1 MLLYPKH
8 LADINDNLELGT
20 GDNLINLRLKSLD
33 LGFEGGYLEY
43 IEEMK
48 IRIREV
54 D

>member
-33 LGFEGGYLEY
+33 LDFDGGYLEY

-48 IRIREV
+48 KRVEEI
-54 D
+54 